1 MMNMHSPFP
10 QRSPLQANIA
20 PRLRTSVALLLTALL
35 MVQGI
40 TPALAAPAK
49 SHTTK
54 SATEG
59 ASFDFVGADIESVIK
74 AVGEYA
80 NLTFIIDPRVKG
92 TINLVSERKLSKG
105 QALDLLAS
113 VLRLNGYAMVLNDG
127 YAKVLPE
134 ADAKLQLGS
143 PQTAGKLRGDQLA
156 TQIFRLNYESAS
168 NLVPVLR
175 PLISPNNTINANP
188 GNNTLVI
195 TDYAENL
202 RRLERIISS
211 LDTPAAADI
220 DVVPVRF
227 AIASDIAALAGKL
240 LDAGNSNPIVNATAN
255 AAGNT
260 DGGRISLLA
269 DARTNSVLIRAPSI
283 ARANLAR
290 ALIAKLDQPTTQP
303 GNVHVVYLRNADASK
318 LAKTLRAVVSGDSS
332 AIPDAASSLA
342 SNDPSSSGIG
352 SSPAGSDGS
361 SSINGSSLGA
371 SKLNTQNNSNYGG
384 VPASASD
391 SGAGF
396 IQADRSTNSLIITA
410 SEPVYRNLRAVI
422 DQLDMRRAQ
431 VYIESLIVEVSA
443 NVATELGVQWAGAT
457 GNSGSSVR
465 LGAGTGFSSG
475 GDNLI
480 NQLASFST
488 TGRPAG
494 LPGNGLTLGVFNQN
508 GLGVLLRAL
517 QTDTDT
523 NVLSVPNLIT
533 LDNEEARIIVGQN
546 VPFLTGQ
553 YATNSAGSTGVAPF
567 QTVERKDIGVSL
579 KVRPQIS
586 DGGTIKLDIYQE
598 VSSIADKT
606 NPSGII
612 TNKRS
617 IESSVLVDDG
627 QIIVLG
633 GLIGDDVSDTNE
645 KVPLLGDLPLVG
657 NLFKY
662 RTHTRNKTNLMVF
675 LRPVVIR
682 DNDQSMALST
692 NRYDYIRQLQI
703 AAEPEQRNR
712 MSPDVSPLLPEVK
725 DGIMQSPVQMP
736 PALPR
741 RTPPI
746 SSAAPMHDSPL
757 NIPAMPVIS
766 PATSGEPAAAILP
779 VNLSA
784 APPAAPQGN

>member
-1 MMNMHSPFP
+1 MKNHSLPFL
-10 QRSPLQANIA
+10 QRAGTGAATTSAHAPLL
-20 PRLRTSVALLLTALL
+20 PHLPCLRKPVALILLAVLS
-35 MVQGI
+35 MQG
-40 TPALAAPAK
+40 TMPAMAAPAAR
-49 SHTTK
+49 
-54 SATEG
+54 SAAEKAASSG
-59 ASFDFVGADIESVIK
+59 ASFDFVSADIESVIR
-74 AVGEYA
+74 AIGEYA
-80 NLTFIIDPRVKG
+80 NLTFLIDPRVKG

-113 VLRLNGYAMVLNDG
+113 VLRLNGYAMVLADG
-127 YAKVLPE
+127 YAKVVPE

-143 PQTAGKLRGDQLA
+143 PQVATKLRGDQLA
-156 TQIFRLNYESAS
+156 TQIFHLNYESAP
-168 NLVPVLR
+168 NLVAVLR
-175 PLISPNNTINANP
+175 PLISPNNTINANA

-195 TDYAENL
+195 TDYADNL
-202 RRLERIISS
+202 RRLDKIISS
-211 LDTPAAADI
+211 LDTPAAADV
-220 DVVPVRF
+220 DVVPVRY

-240 LDAGNSNPIVNATAN
+240 LDANGAQSASTPATTSGGNDS
-255 AAGNT
+255 
-260 DGGRISLLA
+260 GRISLLA
-269 DARTNSVLIRAPSI
+269 DARTNSVLIRAPSA

-303 GNVHVVYLRNADASK
+303 GNVHVVYLRNADAAK

-332 AIPDAASSLA
+332 AIADNASALSNANDSSTSASNGSQSGGLSSGSSLSAAANGAGAGAQSGYSNGGA
-342 SNDPSSSGIG
+342 SASSSG
-352 SSPAGSDGS
+352 PGS
-361 SSINGSSLGA
+361 SS
-371 SKLNTQNNSNYGG
+371 
-384 VPASASD
+384 
-391 SGAGF
+391 AGF

-410 SEPVYRNLRAVI
+410 SEPVYRNLRAII

-443 NVATELGVQWAGAT
+443 NTASELGVQWAGAS
-457 GNSGSSVR
+457 GNANSNVR
-465 LGAGTGFSSG
+465 IGGATGFSTG
-475 GDNLI
+475 GNNLI
-480 NQLASFST
+480 SQVAAINA
-488 TGRPAG
+488 TGKPAG
-494 LPGNGLTLGVFNQN
+494 LPGNGLTLGIFNKD

-553 YATNSAGSTGVAPF
+553 YATNTAGTAGVSPF

-598 VSSIADKT
+598 VSSVADKD

-645 KVPLLGDLPLVG
+645 KVPLLGDIPVLG

-662 RTHTRNKTNLMVF
+662 RKRTRNKTNLMVF
-675 LRPVVIR
+675 LRPIVIR
-682 DNDQSMALST
+682 DNNQSQNLST

-703 AAEPEQRNR
+703 DDDPAQKQGL
-712 MSPDVSPLLPEVK
+712 SPTISPLLPEIVDGVVK
-725 DGIMQSPVQMP
+725 ASTQFPSETVS
-736 PALPR
+736 
-741 RTPPI
+741 RTPPAR
-746 SSAAPMHDSPL
+746 SVVQPSVQPPPQ
-757 NIPAMPVIS
+757 PAVQ
-766 PATSGEPAAAILP
+766 PAVQPAADQE
-779 VNLSA
+779 N
-784 APPAAPQGN
+784 

>member
-1 MMNMHSPFP
+1 MMNMHSPHP
-10 QRSPLQANIA
+10 QLAPPQSKVA
-20 PRLRTSVALLLTALL
+20 PRLRTTVALILMIVLTAQD
-35 MVQGI
+35 V
-40 TPALAAPAK
+40 TSALAAPTK
-49 SHTTK
+49 DNTTK
-54 SATEG
+54 NAKQNAESG
-59 ASFDFVGADIESVIK
+59 ASFNFIGADIESVIK

-113 VLRLNGYAMVLNDG
+113 VLRLNGYAMVLSDG

-134 ADAKLQLGS
+134 ADAKLQLGA
-143 PQTAGKLRGDQLA
+143 PQAASRLRGDQLA
-156 TQIFRLNYESAS
+156 TQIFRLNYESAN
-168 NLVPVLR
+168 NLVTVLR

-202 RRLERIISS
+202 RRLEKIISS
-211 LDTPAAADI
+211 LDTPAAADV

-240 LDAGNSNPIVNATAN
+240 LDAGNINPIAN
-255 AAGNT
+255 AAATATGNA

-269 DARTNSVLIRAPSI
+269 DARTNSVLIRAPST

-303 GNVHVVYLRNADASK
+303 GNVHVVYLRNADAGK
-318 LAKTLRAVVSGDSS
+318 LAKTLRAVVSGDST
-332 AIPDAASSLA
+332 AIPDAASSLGN
-342 SNDPSSSGIG
+342 NDQSGSGIG
-352 SSPAGSDGS
+352 NNPNGSDNS
-361 SSINGSSLGA
+361 SGNNGSSLGA
-371 SKLNTQNNSNYGG
+371 GKLNAQGNTSYGNGG

-410 SEPVYRNLRAVI
+410 SEPVYRNLRAII

-457 GNSGSSVR
+457 GNSGTDVR
-465 LGAGTGFSSG
+465 LGAGTGFSTG

-494 LPGNGLTLGVFNQN
+494 LPGNGLTLGIFNQR

-633 GLIGDDVSDTNE
+633 GLIGDDVSETNE
-645 KVPLLGDLPLVG
+645 KVPVLGDLPVVG

-662 RTHTRNKTNLMVF
+662 RSRTRNKTNLMVF
-675 LRPVVIR
+675 LRPIVIR
-682 DNDQSMALST
+682 DNNQSQELST
-692 NRYDYIRQLQI
+692 NRYDYIRKLQI
-703 AAEPEQRNR
+703 DAEPDQQKTAP
-712 MSPDVSPLLPEVK
+712 SPAISPMIPEIR
-725 DGIMQSPVQMP
+725 DGIMQMPVQMP
-736 PALPR
+736 PSLMPKSSQTPR
-741 RTPPI
+741 
-746 SSAAPMHDSPL
+746 SNAPSDAIRAIRPDEQPVVEPTVV
-757 NIPAMPVIS
+757 PAQ
-766 PATSGEPAAAILP
+766 E
-779 VNLSA
+779 N
-784 APPAAPQGN
+784 

>member
-1 MMNMHSPFP
+1 MMNMHFP
-10 QRSPLQANIA
+10 HPQLQQL
-20 PRLRTSVALLLTALL
+20 PSLQSKTGSRLRTSVALIL
-35 MVQGI
+35 MAVLSMQGM
-40 TPALAAPAK
+40 TPALAASTASAK
-49 SHTTK
+49 NNSVMK
-54 SATEG
+54 NINEG
-59 ASFDFVGADIESVIK
+59 ASFNFVGADIESVIK
-74 AVGEYA
+74 AIGEYA

-113 VLRLNGYAMVLNDG
+113 VLRLNGYAMVLSDG

-134 ADAKLQLGS
+134 ADAKLQLGA
-143 PQTAGKLRGDQLA
+143 PQAASKLRGDQLA
-156 TQIFRLNYESAS
+156 TQIFRLNYESAN
-168 NLVPVLR
+168 NLVTVLR

-202 RRLERIISS
+202 RRLEKIISS
-211 LDTPAAADI
+211 LDTPAAADV
-220 DVVPVRF
+220 DVVPIRF

-240 LDAGNSNPIVNATAN
+240 LDASGSNPIAN
-255 AAGNT
+255 AAAAAGNA
-260 DGGRISLLA
+260 DGGRINLLA
-269 DARTNSVLIRAPSI
+269 DARTNSVLIRAPSV

-303 GNVHVVYLRNADASK
+303 GNVHVVYLRNADAGK

-332 AIPDAASSLA
+332 AIPDAASSL
-342 SNDPSSSGIG
+342 SNNDQSSSGIG
-352 SSPAGSDGS
+352 GNTNGSDS
-361 SSINGSSLGA
+361 SATSAASPFGT
-371 SKLNTQNNSNYGG
+371 SKLNAQTGNTNGG

-391 SGAGF
+391 SAAGF

-410 SEPVYRNLRAVI
+410 SEPVYRNLRAII

-457 GNSGSSVR
+457 GNSGSDVR
-465 LGAGTGFSSG
+465 LGAGTGFSTG

-494 LPGNGLTLGVFNQN
+494 LPGNGLTLGIFNQR

-633 GLIGDDVSDTNE
+633 GLIGDDVSETNE
-645 KVPLLGDLPLVG
+645 KVPVLGDLPVVG

-662 RTHTRNKTNLMVF
+662 RSRTRNKTNLMVF
-675 LRPVVIR
+675 LRPIVIR
-682 DNDQSMALST
+682 DNNQSQELST
-692 NRYDYIRQLQI
+692 NRYDYIRKLQI
-703 AAEPEQRNR
+703 DAEPDQKKGTP
-712 MSPDVSPLLPEVK
+712 SPTISPMIPEIR
-725 DGIMQSPVQMP
+725 DGIMQAPVQMP
-736 PALPR
+736 PSLPPK
-741 RTPPI
+741 TPPL
-746 SSAAPMHDSPL
+746 PPSPPSDTS
-757 NIPAMPVIS
+757 IDTRPVIKQD
-766 PATSGEPAAAILP
+766 EQAAAVP
-779 VNLSA
+779 ANSKA
-784 APPAAPQGN
+784 AAQEN